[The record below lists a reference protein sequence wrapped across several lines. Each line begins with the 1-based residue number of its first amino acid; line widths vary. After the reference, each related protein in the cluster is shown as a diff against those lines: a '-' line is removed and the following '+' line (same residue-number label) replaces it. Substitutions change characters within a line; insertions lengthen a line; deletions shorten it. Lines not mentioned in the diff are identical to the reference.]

1 MQLPSLHWNSP
12 ALQSVTASTY
22 SSFTNDKWRENTSSK
37 PHTNS
42 PLSTFYDFLKHA
54 GRTEVSWKK
63 STLFKLWGCWDC
75 YPLCSCYFGN
85 KPLTVA
91 GQFIWMITT
100 VICAITPEVV
110 TNAAAVH
117 AAPVAFLTE
126 SIGCEGGPA
135 DLAQAQRGFF
145 FKHLLQLLIH

>member
-22 SSFTNDKWRENTSSK
+22 NSFTNDKWRENTSSK

-42 PLSTFYDFLKHA
+42 PLSTFYNFLKHSHRQNR
-54 GRTEVSWKK
+54 GVIKNVDTIRTMRMFRLRNSWERLL
-63 STLFKLWGCWDC
+63 SFVQLLRA
-75 YPLCSCYFGN
+75 YFGN

-110 TNAAAVH
+110 TNAATVH

-135 DLAQAQRGFF
+135 DLAQAQSSF
-145 FKHLLQLLIH
+145 